1 MSLIKRLQKE
11 RDIAQERAEEL
22 IANVYEEMRNKAYSE
37 PEQVAILSQIKSI
50 FNKYY

>member
-11 RDIAQERAEEL
+11 REIAQERAEEL
-22 IANVYEEMRNKAYSE
+22 IDNLNEEMRSKAYSE
-37 PEQVAILSQIKSI
+37 PEQIAILSQIKSI